1 MTAARREADPA
12 DARSLAGARERGA
25 LRTRPSF
32 RDDMAIGRR
41 EGDRRSARSP
51 LFVQAEFSVAPP
63 IFTRGPRRKKRKM
76 TEAFSHENTLDMKMR
91 WSSQPARNVYTY
103 TTVITRVSG
112 SVYQSFTSFCTERVS
127 V

>member
-32 RDDMAIGRR
+32 RDDMAIGRRGRGTTPGRR

-76 TEAFSHENTLDMKMR
+76 TEAFSHENTLD
-91 WSSQPARNVYTY
+91 
-103 TTVITRVSG
+103 I
-112 SVYQSFTSFCTERVS
+112 
-127 V
+127 